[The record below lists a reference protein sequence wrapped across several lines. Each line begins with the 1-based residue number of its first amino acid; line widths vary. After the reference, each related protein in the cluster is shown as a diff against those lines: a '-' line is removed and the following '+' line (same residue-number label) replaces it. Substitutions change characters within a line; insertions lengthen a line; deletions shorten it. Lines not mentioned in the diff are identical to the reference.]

1 VEIFLLTPYNSVMSE
16 NIQIKGRL
24 LSLNWPDE
32 TAGAT
37 VSVDLSQLQVAR
49 AEIEDAEGVTHRMSV
64 LVKWDAD
71 YLVGKEVC
79 SHSTTE
85 GTTLSE
91 L

>member
-1 VEIFLLTPYNSVMSE
+1 MSE

-49 AEIEDAEGVTHRMSV
+49 AEIEDAEGVTHRVFPEEVECDGTIPIEADV
-64 LVKWDAD
+64 LGA
-71 YLVGKEVC
+71 
-79 SHSTTE
+79 E
-85 GTTLSE
+85 G
-91 L
+91 